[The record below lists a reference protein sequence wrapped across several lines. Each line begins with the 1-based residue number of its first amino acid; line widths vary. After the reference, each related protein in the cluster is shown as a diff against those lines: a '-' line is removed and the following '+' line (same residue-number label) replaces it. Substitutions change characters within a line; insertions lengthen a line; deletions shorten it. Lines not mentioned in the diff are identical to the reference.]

1 MFRRIFI
8 GVGYW
13 FSEIELLDFSVK
25 LTPSQREKY
34 GKIECTIKCRVR
46 SSESL
51 CIFISNKTKWG
62 FINFQ

>member
-1 MFRRIFI
+1 M
-8 GVGYW
+8 
-13 FSEIELLDFSVK
+13 K

-51 CIFISNKTKWG
+51 CIFMSNKTKWG
-62 FINFQ
+62 FINFQWHNMGYVN